1 MKAYRLNYDVIDCPK
16 HPQLDM
22 KERGYNILWGEA
34 FPIAD
39 CWIFDVEKVI
49 DPLPSYISFVKE
61 VDYPGQYFIE
71 DRDKS

>member
-1 MKAYRLNYDVIDCPK
+1 MKAYRLNYSVIDCPK

-22 KERGYNILWGEA
+22 KERGYNIVWGEA

-39 CWIFDVEKVI
+39 CWLFDVEKVI

-61 VDYPGQYFIE
+61 VDYPGQDFIG
-71 DRDKS
+71 DKD